1 VSSSLAAWA
10 RRLRA
15 SLTEIPPGRLAL
27 LLSVGLV
34 LGVFPIMGVPTVL
47 CLLAAVAF
55 RLNPAALQ
63 ALNSVTSPLQLALLM
78 PLARIGSKLC
88 GVNLATGPW
97 TAKLG
102 LTALCAVTGW
112 ACICFPLGALLYAGL
127 RLIVPADG
135 QDRRSRRKR
144 LTAQTQR
151 PAEMKV
157 SRIIQISKWGSSA
170 TARQMCKTVINP
182 KITAVIST

>member
-1 VSSSLAAWA
+1 MAGWA
-10 RRLRA
+10 QRLRA
-15 SLTEIPPGRLAL
+15 SLTEIPPGRVAL

-47 CLLAAVAF
+47 CLLAAVVF

-63 ALNSVTSPLQLALLM
+63 VLNSVTSPLQLALLM

-88 GVNLATGPW
+88 GVNLTAGAW

-112 ACICFPLGALLYAGL
+112 AFVCFPLGALLYTGL
-127 RLIVPADG
+127 RLIAPAGD
-135 QDRRSRRKR
+135 QDRPSRRNR
-144 LTAQTQR
+144 VTAQTQR
-151 PAEMKV
+151 AAATSV
-157 SRIIQISKWGSSA
+157 SETIQMSKCGFSG
-170 TARQMCKTVINP
+170 TARQMCSRVIKP